1 MVLRVFFSCFTG
13 PISNHPSTVKRGSAS
28 TPSPRTAPV
37 RPINSNPFQFP
48 PLKRHSKGALS
59 RSLSFESLRRQDES
73 QKLGCAQNLL
83 RHERFTKILTTSR
96 SGGEVLSRSFPT
108 LVDTGYAALSLSK
121 GTLSE
126 RPSRANEEK
135 SPLERN
141 RSIEDGNDSNEVFSK
156 EGFSTTSFGRRNL
169 TITIPNRKRAER
181 LSSSELALH
190 EFHFSE
196 NDSQKTSSPVPS
208 PGTPLGTSCPG
219 TYNIPG
225 SKPMV
230 IARYGSSRSHSR
242 EDESSVDLREYDLIN
257 SSDFSS
263 LRSSVVH
270 PSSADDFLVVE
281 GFPGIQSSTM

>member
-1 MVLRVFFSCFTG
+1 MVFGVFFPCFTG
-13 PISNHPSTVKRGSAS
+13 PISNHQSTVKRGSAS
-28 TPSPRTAPV
+28 IPSPRTAPA
-37 RPINSNPFQFP
+37 RPIHSNPFQFP
-48 PLKRHSKGALS
+48 ELKSHSKGALS
-59 RSLSFESLRRQDES
+59 RSLSFESLRKQDES
-73 QKLGCAQNLL
+73 QKLGCGQNLL

-96 SGGEVLSRSFPT
+96 SGGELLSRSFP
-108 LVDTGYAALSLSK
+108 LVDPGYAAPSLSK
-121 GTLSE
+121 GTLSGQ
-126 RPSRANEEK
+126 PSRANEEK
-135 SPLERN
+135 SPLELN
-141 RSIEDGNDSNEVFSK
+141 RSIEDGSDSNEAFSK

-169 TITIPNRKRAER
+169 TITIANRKRAER
-181 LSSSELALH
+181 LSSSEIVLH

-208 PGTPLGTSCPG
+208 PGTPLGTSYPG
-219 TYNIPG
+219 TYSIPG